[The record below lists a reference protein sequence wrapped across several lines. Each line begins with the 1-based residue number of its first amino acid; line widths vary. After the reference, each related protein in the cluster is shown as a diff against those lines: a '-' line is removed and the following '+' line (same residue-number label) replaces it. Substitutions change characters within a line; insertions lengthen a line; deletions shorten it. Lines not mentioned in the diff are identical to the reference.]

1 MHCPRYGITR
11 SLQAVDDAKFRS
23 SERGS
28 RLIEEQSTDVDGAPG
43 TVVALPWY
51 KGDKSKFAFL
61 VRAYEPQY
69 FWFELVDYGKKF
81 LLSGVLIFCAP
92 GSVSQAFFGLR
103 QGCNSAGL

>member
-28 RLIEEQSTDVDGAPG
+28 RLIEEQGTDGAPG
-43 TVVALPWY
+43 SAVALPWY

-103 QGCNSAGL
+103 QGCSSAGL